1 MDIALLNVRL
11 SYLVVIKITF
21 EFGIYNRALSTGLQS
36 IQRFRARGLCLGEC
50 LIITGMVKKGKRVG
64 SEPYIILNGAPAKL
78 SGAGGM
84 PWKVS
89 ALS

>member
-1 MDIALLNVRL
+1 M
-11 SYLVVIKITF
+11 
-21 EFGIYNRALSTGLQS
+21 
-36 IQRFRARGLCLGEC
+36 
-50 LIITGMVKKGKRVG
+50 TGMVKKGKRVG
-64 SEPYIILNGAPAKL
+64 REPYIFLNGAPAKL

>member
-1 MDIALLNVRL
+1 MKYRTAINSTFQSQGL
-11 SYLVVIKITF
+11 S
-21 EFGIYNRALSTGLQS
+21 
-36 IQRFRARGLCLGEC
+36 LGEC

-64 SEPYIILNGAPAKL
+64 REAYIILNGAPAKL

>member
-1 MDIALLNVRL
+1 MFVCHIWLSLKLHLNLEFITEHQVQDCDQFNV
-11 SYLVVIKITF
+11 SEPGVI
-21 EFGIYNRALSTGLQS
+21 
-36 IQRFRARGLCLGEC
+36 LGEC
-50 LIITGMVKKGKRVG
+50 LIITGMVKKDKRVG